1 MYRCINDVN
10 EIPVSDNTLV
20 VMFGF
25 PGVGK
30 SFAAEKIAEQFDAYI
45 ASSDAIREELFGTA
59 ACQDEPNKVFGILQH
74 RATEELKAG
83 GSVIIDATALIRK
96 YRVSNLKT
104 YEGKFKKAIV
114 VVCCTDLD
122 IAFNQNKNRD
132 RHVPEEVIMHMFK
145 TMSFPRMDEGWDEIY
160 LLKHPDNNKTMEAYL
175 NDCDG
180 VLHNNT
186 HHPLNIKDH
195 MLACES
201 YLKKTYPDDSIAA
214 HAARYHDLGKPI
226 SKDNKLRKGKEIIDD
241 KYSHYYGH
249 ADISAYLIACATDG
263 TMEDLVLSL
272 YHMDH
277 YFNKEHLVSFEK
289 LYPEL
294 KESYI
299 RLTEADEVCDKWG
312 VENGFSIE
320 PGFEG

>member
-145 TMSFPRMDEGWDEIY
+145 TMSFPRMDEQFVAQPYYCHRHEEGKFLHHQVQHDKTNRRHNRMAWRLFGQFPSGNNASAWIY
-160 LLKHPDNNKTMEAYL
+160 CSAVMSSSVVTSCCSPVSIFFNVTFPAAISVSPTMATKGICLALAY
-175 NDCDG
+175 DICFF
-180 VLHNNT
+180 
-186 HHPLNIKDH
+186 IF
-195 MLACES
+195 
-201 YLKKTYPDDSIAA
+201 AA
-214 HAARYHDLGKPI
+214 SG
-226 SKDNKLRKGKEIIDD
+226 
-241 KYSHYYGH
+241 
-249 ADISAYLIACATDG
+249 
-263 TMEDLVLSL
+263 
-272 YHMDH
+272 
-277 YFNKEHLVSFEK
+277 
-289 LYPEL
+289 
-294 KESYI
+294 
-299 RLTEADEVCDKWG
+299 
-312 VENGFSIE
+312 
-320 PGFEG
+320 

>member
-1 MYRCINDVN
+1 MNKITNVN
-10 EIPVSDNTLV
+10 EIPVSENTLI

-30 SFAAEKIAEQFDAYI
+30 SFAAQKIAERFNAYI

-59 ACQDEPNKVFGILQH
+59 ACQDDSNRVFGILQH
-74 RATEELKAG
+74 RAGEELKAG

-114 VVCCTDLD
+114 VACCTDLD
-122 IAFNQNKNRD
+122 IAFNQNISRD
-132 RHVPEEVIMHMFK
+132 RHVPEDVILRMFK

-160 LLKHPDNNKTMEAYL
+160 LLQHPNNNKTLEDYL
-175 NDCDG
+175 DECEG

-201 YLKKTYPDDSIAA
+201 YLNKTYDDSIAA
-214 HAARYHDLGKPI
+214 HAARYHDIGKPI
-226 SKDNKLRKGKEIIDD
+226 SKDNKLRKGKDIIED
-241 KYSHYYGH
+241 KFSHYYGH
-249 ADISAYLIACATDG
+249 ADISAYLIACAIDG
-263 TMEDLVLSL
+263 TMEDLILSL

-277 YFNKEHLVSFEK
+277 YFNKTHLDSFEK

-294 KESYI
+294 KDSYL
-299 RLTEADEVCDKWG
+299 RLTEADEVCDGWG

>member
-1 MYRCINDVN
+1 MYNEITNVN
-10 EIPVSDNTLV
+10 EIPVSENTLV

-25 PGVGK
+25 PGSGK
-30 SFAAEKIAEQFDAYI
+30 SFAAQKIAEQFDAYI

-59 ACQDEPNKVFGILQH
+59 ACQDDPNRVFGILQH
-74 RATEELKAG
+74 RATEELKEG
-83 GSVIIDATALIRK
+83 GSVIVDATALIRK

-114 VVCCTDLD
+114 VVVATDLD
-122 IAFNQNKNRD
+122 IAFNQNNSRD
-132 RHVPEEVIMHMFK
+132 RHVPEEVIMCMFK
-145 TMSFPRMDEGWDEIY
+145 NMSFPRADEGWDEIY
-160 LLKHPDNNKTMEAYL
+160 ILRHPKNNKTMEEYL
-175 NDCDG
+175 NDCEG

-195 MLACES
+195 MLACEA
-201 YLKKTYPDDSIAA
+201 YLKKEYPDDIVAA
-214 HAARYHDLGKPI
+214 HAARYHDIGKPI
-226 SKDNKLRKGKEIIDD
+226 SKDNKLRKGKDIIED
-241 KYSHYYGH
+241 KFSHYYGH

-263 TMEDLVLSL
+263 TMEDLILSL

-277 YFNKEHLVSFEK
+277 YFNKTHLDSFEK

-294 KESYI
+294 KESYL
-299 RLTEADEVCDKWG
+299 RLTEADEICDKWG
-312 VENGFSIE
+312 TENGFSIE

>member
-30 SFAAEKIAEQFDAYI
+30 SFAAKKIAEQFNAYI

-59 ACQDEPNKVFGILQH
+59 ACQDDPNKVFGILQH

-83 GSVIIDATALIRK
+83 GSVVIDATALIRK

-122 IAFNQNKNRD
+122 IAFAQNDNRD
-132 RHVPEEVIMHMFK
+132 RHVPEEVILKMFK

-160 LLKHPDNNKTMEAYL
+160 LLKHPNNNKTLENYL
-175 NDCDG
+175 DNCEG
-180 VLHNNT
+180 ILHNNP

-201 YLKKTYPDDSIAA
+201 YLKKEYPDDSIAA
-214 HAARYHDLGKPI
+214 RAARYHDIGKPI
-226 SKDNKLRKGKEIIDD
+226 SCDNKLRKGKTIIED
-241 KYSHYYGH
+241 KYFHYYGH
-249 ADISAYLIACATDG
+249 ADISAYLIACSTDG
-263 TMEDLVLSL
+263 TMEDLILSL

-277 YFNKEHLVSFEK
+277 YFNKEHLASVEK
-289 LYPEL
+289 LHPEL
-294 KESYI
+294 KESYLH
-299 RLTEADEVCDKWG
+299 LTEADEVCDKWG
-312 VENGFSIE
+312 VENGFSAE